1 MLAICT
7 KYSNGKSPLNT
18 ICTQKSRI
26 NNTKSPTNTVCT
38 QKSRINTPKSPTNTV
53 CTPKSRANT
62 PKSLT
67 NTSCAEYSLFYRALL
82 QKRPIILRS
91 LRIVATPYLHRQ
103 HTFLSAYIKHSDIY
117 IYNKWSEDSRMG

>member
-7 KYSNGKSPLNT
+7 KYSNCKSPLNT

-26 NNTKSPTNTVCT
+26 TNTKSPTNTVCT

-53 CTPKSRANT
+53 CT

-103 HTFLSAYIKHSDIY
+103 HTFLSAYIKHADIY